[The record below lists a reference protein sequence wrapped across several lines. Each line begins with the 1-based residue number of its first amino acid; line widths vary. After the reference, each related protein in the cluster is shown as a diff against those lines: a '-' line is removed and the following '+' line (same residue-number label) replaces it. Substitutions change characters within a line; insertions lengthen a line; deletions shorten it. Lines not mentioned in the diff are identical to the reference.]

1 MAEDKVQISFDEDC
15 RIRVL
20 DPEVFKHSEEL
31 EEDCK
36 GFVSKI
42 QVCCLR
48 QHRLCYS
55 CCWRAKL
62 APWQSP

>member
-42 QVCCLR
+42 QVCCVRQLR
-48 QHRLCYS
+48 LF
-55 CCWRAKL
+55 
-62 APWQSP
+62 

>member
-42 QVCCLR
+42 QVCYVS
-48 QHRLCYS
+48 Q
-55 CCWRAKL
+55 L
-62 APWQSP
+62 AAFLWYNSYGGVRS